1 MTASASIAMQAQTL
15 PRYAIDIGLADV
27 AVVFAQS
34 ILLEL
39 PYGANRC
46 PLPGAPAWWRGA
58 INHRGFVV
66 PRFDI
71 ARWLNRQDG
80 RELIEVIV
88 DSAPHSTAWLLP
100 AAPEL
105 LQLHSPGLR
114 PMPDV
119 VPLPLQSYVSEV
131 WMSDSGEVI
140 ELNHRRLLAELGRS
154 VQR

>member
-1 MTASASIAMQAQTL
+1 MTASASIAMHAHSV

-71 ARWLNRQDG
+71 ARWLNQPDG
-80 RELIEVIV
+80 RERIEVIV

-100 AAPEL
+100 AVPQL
-105 LQLHSPGLR
+105 LQLHSPGVR
-114 PMPDV
+114 PMPDG
-119 VPLPLQSYVSEV
+119 VPLQLRPYVSEV
-131 WMSDSGEVI
+131 WMSDCADAI
-140 ELNHRRLLAELGRS
+140 ELDHRRLLAGLGRS